1 MKRILLFLTALL
13 AATTGL
19 HAQQHLL
26 RGNVVNE
33 KTGEAIMYATVR
45 LMEHDTV
52 LVAGATTD
60 AKGHFSIKADH
71 GGRFNLR
78 VSYVSFGTKNVL
90 LELPAER
97 SDTLELGR
105 IALSSTEVELGAA
118 VVKAAAARV
127 EQKED
132 TTVFNA
138 AAYRTPEGS
147 TLEALIQQL
156 PGVEVEDDGTIK
168 WNGKTVTE
176 FLINGKDFFKGD
188 TKIAMKNLPTELIS
202 KIKAYDKQSEYTEQ
216 TGIDDGEET
225 TVLDL
230 TTKQALNESWIT
242 NADVAYGT
250 KDRYSGRVFISR
262 FTDRSHVTAFGS
274 LNNTNDMG
282 FGGPRGWGGSNG
294 LTASKNAGLDFNW
307 ENGKEKREAGQLE
320 VGGGVRYNHTSTD
333 ALSTTASETFLSGGS
348 SSSFGNSRSR
358 SLGSSTSVNA
368 DLRLRW
374 NPDSMTRI
382 TFRPSYSYS
391 RNRSESSNWAAT
403 FNSDPYEIDGMQSPV
418 DSIFADM
425 MGSSLTFED
434 ILASP
439 LGAIAVNR
447 NRRQSLSES
456 SSHDV
461 SGSLMVVRRLRKQG
475 RNISLRASG
484 GWTDTENESFSI
496 SNIRYFQNSATGD
509 NSYLNQYTLNPS
521 NNWNYSLRLSYTE
534 PIAKNWYAEGR
545 YQYSYRFSDSDRS
558 LYNLDEIEPAE
569 GLPAWWD
576 ENGYPALG
584 TVPTQ
589 QDILDAVRDLE
600 NSQYATYKYSN
611 HSVFGGVRYIT
622 EKIRFNAG
630 LDFQPQ
636 RTRMQYNRPS
646 QIDTVITRKVFN
658 FSPQIRFRY
667 RFSKTNQLDIRYRG
681 SSSQPSMTNLL
692 DVVDDSDPLNISM
705 GNPGLKPS
713 WTNSLRAFY
722 RGYDADKQRGMAGGV
737 DFSQTSNSIST
748 LMVYDETSGTRY
760 TRPEN
765 INGNW
770 NANGHFMFNTAMG
783 PEQLFNITTFTNL
796 GYDNSVGYVRTYS
809 SSQASAANRLQTLA
823 TSGEYDELFTAAPAS
838 KNTTRTLNVRENLR
852 LSYRAS
858 WFDVGVFGRV
868 SYQHS
873 RNELQTNANM
883 DTWNFSYGANAN
895 FNFSWGMALSTDL
908 SMSSR
913 RGYAD
918 ASMNTNEFVWNAQIS
933 QSFLKGNAATISLQ
947 FYDILHQQS
956 NVSRVINAQMRS
968 DSWNNAI
975 NSYCMVHFIYRL
987 NIFNGKR
994 STDDERD
1001 KDHDRR
1007 GPRMGPPMRA
1017 MPMMGPAMRR

>member
-1 MKRILLFLTALL
+1 MKRTVLFLLALL
-13 AATTGL
+13 AATMSI

-60 AKGHFSIKADH
+60 AKGQFSIETDH

-97 SDTLELGR
+97 SDTLDLGR

-147 TLEALIQQL
+147 TIEALIQQL

-188 TKIAMKNLPTELIS
+188 TKVAMKNLPTELIS

-230 TTKQALNESWIT
+230 TTKRALNESWIT

-262 FTDRSHVTAFGS
+262 FTDQSHVTAFGS
-274 LNNTNDMG
+274 INNTNDMG
-282 FGGPRGWGGSNG
+282 FGGPRGWGGGNG
-294 LTASKNAGLDFNW
+294 LTATKNAGLDFNW

-320 VGGGVRYNHTSTD
+320 VGGGVRYNHTGTD
-333 ALSTTASETFLSGGS
+333 ALSTTASETFLTGGS
-348 SSSFGNSRSR
+348 NSSFGNKCSRSV
-358 SLGSSTSVNA
+358 GSSTSVNS
-368 DLRLRW
+368 DFRLRW

-391 RNRSESSNWAAT
+391 KNRSESSSWSAT
-403 FNSDPYEIDGMQSPV
+403 FNSDPYEIEGMQNPV

-439 LGAIAVNR
+439 LGQIAVNR

-456 SSHDV
+456 HSHDV

-484 GWTDTENESFSI
+484 GWSNTESESFSI
-496 SNIRYFQNSATGD
+496 SNIRYFQNSTTEN

-521 NNWNYSLRLSYTE
+521 KNWNYSVRLSYTE

-558 LYNLDEIEPAE
+558 LYNLDEIEPTE
-569 GLPAWWD
+569 GMPTWWD
-576 ENGYPALG
+576 SENYPALG

-589 QDILDAVRDLE
+589 QEVLEDVRDRE

-636 RTRMQYNRPS
+636 RTRMQYNRPL
-646 QIDTVITRKVFN
+646 QIDTIITRKVFN
-658 FSPQIRFRY
+658 FSPQVRFRY

-748 LMVYDETSGTRY
+748 LMVYDETNGTRY

-770 NANGHFMFNTAMG
+770 NANGHFMFNTALG
-783 PEQLFNITTFTNL
+783 AEQLFNITTFTNL

-809 SSQASAANRLQTLA
+809 STQSSAVSRLQALA
-823 TSGEYDELFTAAPAS
+823 TSGEYDKIFTSAPAS

-994 STDDERD
+994 SNGEEKG
-1001 KDHDRR
+1001 KDGERR

>member
-1 MKRILLFLTALL
+1 MKRTVLFLLALL
-13 AATTGL
+13 AATMSI

-60 AKGHFSIKADH
+60 AKGQFSIEADH

-97 SDTLELGR
+97 SDTLDLGR

-147 TLEALIQQL
+147 TIEALIQQL

-188 TKIAMKNLPTELIS
+188 TKVAMKNLPTELIS

-230 TTKQALNESWIT
+230 TTKRALNESWIT

-262 FTDRSHVTAFGS
+262 FTDQSHVTAFGS
-274 LNNTNDMG
+274 INNTNDMG
-282 FGGPRGWGGSNG
+282 FGGPRGWGGGNG
-294 LTASKNAGLDFNW
+294 LTATKNAGLDFNW

-333 ALSTTASETFLSGGS
+333 ALSTTASETFLTGGS

-358 SLGSSTSVNA
+358 NVGSSTSVNS
-368 DLRLRW
+368 DFRLRW

-403 FNSDPYEIDGMQSPV
+403 FNSDPYEIEGMQSPV

-439 LGAIAVNR
+439 LGQIAVNR

-456 SSHDV
+456 HSHDV

-589 QDILDAVRDLE
+589 QDILDAVRDLD

-722 RGYDADKQRGMAGGV
+722 RGYDADRQRGMAGGV

-809 SSQASAANRLQTLA
+809 STQSSAVSRLHALA

-956 NVSRVINAQMRS
+956 NVSRTINAQMRS

-994 STDDERD
+994 SNGEEKN
-1001 KDHDRR
+1001 KDGDRR

>member
-1 MKRILLFLTALL
+1 M
-13 AATTGL
+13 
-19 HAQQHLL
+19 
-26 RGNVVNE
+26 
-33 KTGEAIMYATVR
+33 
-45 LMEHDTV
+45 
-52 LVAGATTD
+52 
-60 AKGHFSIKADH
+60 
-71 GGRFNLR
+71 
-78 VSYVSFGTKNVL
+78 
-90 LELPAER
+90 
-97 SDTLELGR
+97 
-105 IALSSTEVELGAA
+105 
-118 VVKAAAARV
+118 
-127 EQKED
+127 
-132 TTVFNA
+132 
-138 AAYRTPEGS
+138 
-147 TLEALIQQL
+147 
-156 PGVEVEDDGTIK
+156 
-168 WNGKTVTE
+168 
-176 FLINGKDFFKGD
+176 
-188 TKIAMKNLPTELIS
+188 PTWWDE
-202 KIKAYDKQSEYTEQ
+202 
-216 TGIDDGEET
+216 
-225 TVLDL
+225 
-230 TTKQALNESWIT
+230 
-242 NADVAYGT
+242 
-250 KDRYSGRVFISR
+250 
-262 FTDRSHVTAFGS
+262 
-274 LNNTNDMG
+274 
-282 FGGPRGWGGSNG
+282 
-294 LTASKNAGLDFNW
+294 
-307 ENGKEKREAGQLE
+307 
-320 VGGGVRYNHTSTD
+320 
-333 ALSTTASETFLSGGS
+333 
-348 SSSFGNSRSR
+348 
-358 SLGSSTSVNA
+358 
-368 DLRLRW
+368 
-374 NPDSMTRI
+374 
-382 TFRPSYSYS
+382 
-391 RNRSESSNWAAT
+391 
-403 FNSDPYEIDGMQSPV
+403 
-418 DSIFADM
+418 
-425 MGSSLTFED
+425 
-434 ILASP
+434 
-439 LGAIAVNR
+439 
-447 NRRQSLSES
+447 
-456 SSHDV
+456 
-461 SGSLMVVRRLRKQG
+461 
-475 RNISLRASG
+475 
-484 GWTDTENESFSI
+484 
-496 SNIRYFQNSATGD
+496 
-509 NSYLNQYTLNPS
+509 
-521 NNWNYSLRLSYTE
+521 
-534 PIAKNWYAEGR
+534 
-545 YQYSYRFSDSDRS
+545 DSDRS
-558 LYNLDEIEPAE
+558 LYNLDEIEPTA
-569 GLPAWWD
+569 GMPTWRDA
-576 ENGYPALG
+576 NGCPALG

-589 QDILDAVRDLE
+589 QDILDAVRDLD

-770 NANGHFMFNTAMG
+770 NANGHFMFNTALG
-783 PEQLFNITTFTNL
+783 AEQLFNITTFTNL

-809 SSQASAANRLQTLA
+809 STQPSAVSRVQALA
-823 TSGEYDELFTAAPAS
+823 TSGEYDKIFTSAPAS

-994 STDDERD
+994 SNGEEKG
-1001 KDHDRR
+1001 KDGERR

>member
-1 MKRILLFLTALL
+1 MTAT
-13 AATTGL
+13 AGIR
-19 HAQQHLL
+19 AQQHML

-45 LMEHDTV
+45 LMESDTA
-52 LVAGATTD
+52 LVAGATTNQ
-60 AKGHFSIKADH
+60 KGEFTLTTNRQGEFS
-71 GGRFNLR
+71 LR
-78 VSYVSFGTKNVL
+78 VTYVSFGTKILRVKL
-90 LELPAER
+90 SGER
-97 SDTLELGR
+97 NDTIDLGR
-105 IALSSTEVELGAA
+105 IAMSSTEVELGAA

-230 TTKQALNESWIT
+230 TTKRELNESWIT
-242 NADVAYGT
+242 NADLGYGT
-250 KDRYSGRVFISR
+250 KDRYTGRLFITR

-274 LNNTNDMG
+274 VNNTNDMG
-282 FGGPRGWGGSNG
+282 FGGPRGFGGNSG
-294 LTASKNAGLDFNW
+294 LTASKNAGFDFNW
-307 ENGKEKREAGQLE
+307 ENGKQKREAGQLE
-320 VGGGVRYNHTSTD
+320 VGGGLRYNHTSTD
-333 ALSTTASETFLSGGS
+333 ALTRTTSEMFLSGGS
-348 SSSFGNSRSR
+348 ASSFSNSNSRSV
-358 SLGSSTSVNA
+358 GSSTSVNA
-368 DLRLRW
+368 DFRLKW

-391 RNRSESSNWAAT
+391 DNRSSSTSRTGT
-403 FNSDPYEIDGMQSPV
+403 FNSDPNELSGISNPL
-418 DSIFADM
+418 DSIFA
-425 MGSSLTFED
+425 SAINPSLE
-434 ILASP
+434 
-439 LGAIAVNR
+439 AIAVNR
-447 NRRQSLSES
+447 NERQTLSN
-456 SSHDV
+456 SHSHNV
-461 SGSLMVVRRLRKQG
+461 SGSLMVVRRLGKLG
-475 RNISLRASG
+475 RNISLRANA
-484 GWTDTENESFSI
+484 GWNRTENNSFTI
-496 SNIRYFQNSATGD
+496 SNIRYFQNSDSNNGNT
-509 NSYLNQYTLNPS
+509 NLNQYSLNPS
-521 NNWNYSLRLSYTE
+521 KNWNYALRLSYTE

-545 YQYSYRFSDSDRS
+545 YEYSYKFSDSDRS
-558 LYNLDEIEPAE
+558 LYALSDITSELAALYPSA
-569 GLPAWWD
+569 LPWVDAD
-576 ENGYPALG
+576 GYPVIG
-584 TVPTQ
+584 TIPSEQAV
-589 QDILDAVRDLE
+589 LDSIRDLR
-600 NSQYATYKYSN
+600 NSQYATYKDTEHKFY
-611 HSVFGGVRYIT
+611 VGVRYNE

-630 LDFQPQ
+630 VNFNPE
-636 RTRMQYNRPS
+636 RTKMEYNRPG
-646 QIDTVITRKVFN
+646 QIDTLITRHVFN
-658 FSPQIRFRY
+658 VSPQIRFRY

-681 SSSQPSMTNLL
+681 SSSQPTMTNLL

-713 WTNSLRAFY
+713 WSNTLRAFY
-722 RGYDADKQRGMAGGV
+722 RGYNADRQQGIMGGV
-737 DFSQTSNSIST
+737 DVTQTSNSVST
-748 LMVYDETSGTRY
+748 RMVYDEASGVRY

-770 NANGHFMFNTAMG
+770 TANGHFMFNTALG
-783 PEQLFNITTFTNL
+783 SEKLYNITTFTNL
-796 GYDNSVGYVRTYS
+796 SYDNSVGYVSNYNS
-809 SSQASAANRLQTLA
+809 STSDPLPEIDVPAASTAYYNAIFA
-823 TSGEYDELFTAAPAS
+823 AAPAN
-838 KNTTRTLNVRENLR
+838 KNTTRTFRVGENLR
-852 LSYRAS
+852 ASYRAS
-858 WFDVGVFGRV
+858 WFDVGLLGNVNF
-868 SYQHS
+868 QHS
-873 RNELQTNANM
+873 RNKLQQSGNM
-883 DTWNFSYGANAN
+883 DIWNFAYGANAN
-895 FNFSWGMALSTDL
+895 FNFSWGMSLSTDIR
-908 SMSSR
+908 MNSR

-918 ASMNTNEFVWNAQIS
+918 NSMNTNELVWNAQIA

-975 NSYCMVHFIYRL
+975 NAYCMVHFIYRL

-994 STDDERD
+994 STESEG
-1001 KDHDRR
+1001 DRQS

-1017 MPMMGPAMRR
+1017 MPMGVPMRH

>member
-496 SNIRYFQNSATGD
+496 SNIRYFQNSATEG

-646 QIDTVITRKVFN
+646 LIDTVITRKVFS

-692 DVVDDSDPLNISM
+692 NVVDDSDPLNISK

-722 RGYDADKQRGMAGGV
+722 RGYDADKQRGMACGV

-748 LMVYDETSGTRY
+748 LMVYDETKGTRY

-796 GYDNSVGYVRTYS
+796 GYDNSVGYVGTYS
-809 SSQASAANRLQTLA
+809 SSQPSAANRLQTLA
-823 TSGEYDELFTAAPAS
+823 TAGEIDEIFNAAPAS

-956 NVSRVINAQMRS
+956 NVSRTINAQMRS

>member
-1 MKRILLFLTALL
+1 MKRFVLFLTALL
-13 AATTGL
+13 VAAMSL

-60 AKGHFSIKADH
+60 AKGQFSIETDH

-90 LELPAER
+90 LNLSTER
-97 SDTLELGR
+97 SDTLDLGR

-147 TLEALIQQL
+147 TIEALIQQL

-188 TKIAMKNLPTELIS
+188 TKVAMKNLPTELIS

-230 TTKQALNESWIT
+230 TTKRALNSSWIT

-250 KDRYSGRVFISR
+250 EDRYSGRVFISR
-262 FTDRSHVTAFGS
+262 FTDQSHVTAFGS
-274 LNNTNDMG
+274 INNTNDMG
-282 FGGPRGWGGSNG
+282 FGGPRGWGGGNG
-294 LTASKNAGLDFNW
+294 LTATKNAGLDFNW

-333 ALSTTASETFLSGGS
+333 ALSTTASETFLTGGS

-358 SLGSSTSVNA
+358 SVGSSTSVNS
-368 DLRLRW
+368 DFRLRW

-391 RNRSESSNWAAT
+391 KNRNEGSNWSAT
-403 FNSDPYEIDGMQSPV
+403 FNSDPYEIEGMQNPV
-418 DSIFADM
+418 DSIFADI

-439 LGAIAVNR
+439 LGAVAVNR

-456 SSHDV
+456 HSHNV

-484 GWTDTENESFSI
+484 GWSNTENESFSI
-496 SNIRYFQNSATGD
+496 SNIRYFQNTGTEN

-521 NNWNYSLRLSYTE
+521 KNWNYSVRLSYTE

-558 LYNLDEIEPAE
+558 LYNLDEIEPTE
-569 GLPAWWD
+569 GMPAWWD
-576 ENGYPALG
+576 EDGYPALG

-589 QDILDAVRDLE
+589 QAVLDAVRDLD

-658 FSPQIRFRY
+658 FSPQVRFRY

-994 STDDERD
+994 SSQTEERD
-1001 KDHDRR
+1001 GKRN
-1007 GPRMGPPMRA
+1007 GPRQGPPMRA
-1017 MPMMGPAMRR
+1017 MPMMMGRPMGH

>member
-147 TLEALIQQL
+147 TIEALIQQL
-156 PGVEVEDDGTIK
+156 PGVEVEEDGTIK

-188 TKIAMKNLPTELIS
+188 TKVAMKNLPTELIS

-230 TTKQALNESWIT
+230 TTKRALNSSWIT

-250 KDRYSGRVFISR
+250 EDRYSGRVFISR
-262 FTDRSHVTAFGS
+262 FTDQSHVTAFGS
-274 LNNTNDMG
+274 INNTNDMG
-282 FGGPRGWGGSNG
+282 FGGPRGWGGGNG
-294 LTASKNAGLDFNW
+294 LTATKNAGLDFNW

-348 SSSFGNSRSR
+348 SSSFGNNRSR

-496 SNIRYFQNSATGD
+496 SNIRYFQNSATEG

-589 QDILDAVRDLE
+589 QDILDAVRDLD

-994 STDDERD
+994 SSQTEERNG
-1001 KDHDRR
+1001 KRN
-1007 GPRMGPPMRA
+1007 GPRQGPPMRA
-1017 MPMMGPAMRR
+1017 MPMMMGRPMGH